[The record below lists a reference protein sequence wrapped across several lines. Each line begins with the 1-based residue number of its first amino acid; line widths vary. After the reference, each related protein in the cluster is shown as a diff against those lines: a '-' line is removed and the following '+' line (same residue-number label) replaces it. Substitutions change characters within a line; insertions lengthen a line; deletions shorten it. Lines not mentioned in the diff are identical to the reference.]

1 MIFAGRGIRGYK
13 KYCHAGDIMIYCR
26 YEQPCYKAAGLPT
39 LEKREGGVNGDV
51 YFSGF
56 HAVWNVFDYT
66 ACLHRQEKPA
76 KINKPTL
83 YLSLIHI

>member
-1 MIFAGRGIRGYK
+1 
-13 KYCHAGDIMIYCR
+13 MIYCR
-26 YEQPCYKAAGLPT
+26 YEQPCYKVAGLPT

-56 HAVWNVFDYT
+56 HAVWNIFDYT

-83 YLSLIHI
+83 YLAVGAGLS